1 MKNFI
6 LGLIALISASGM
18 AGNCWSSETMICPST
33 VRVASGL
40 IEPKDVPAGYRPI
53 ISNSSE
59 RLSGGSV
66 FDGPPEEGGS
76 LKPFSSSAKSHRA
89 KWVFAKEAKYEV
101 WISCDYANGL
111 IRLVK
116 RVHEP
121 VASCTA
127 IFDKTNESRVLE
139 GKFICN

>member
-1 MKNFI
+1 MQKF
-6 LGLIALISASGM
+6 LIASFVFISGFGATGY
-18 AGNCWSSETMICPST
+18 CWSGETMMCPST

-40 IEPKDVPAGYRPI
+40 IEPKDVPVGFRPI
-53 ISNSSE
+53 ISNLSE

-66 FDGPPEEGGS
+66 FDGPPEQGGS
-76 LKPFSSSAKSHRA
+76 LKPFSSSEKSHRA
-89 KWVFAKEAKYEV
+89 KWIFAKEAKYEV

-116 RVHEP
+116 RVQEP

-127 IFDKTNESRVLE
+127 VFNKTGATSVLE
-139 GKFICN
+139 GKFMCI